1 MSQAPSTNRSQID
14 PSRLRYVRDH
24 RGLTRE
30 ALASL
35 VGISVKSVQRFESG
49 KVSPTP
55 AVLDLIALHL
65 GVSPDYLQ
73 GKVEGLTSS
82 RVTGDLVVRHE
93 GEGDGPSELAKTA
106 ENVAALGR
114 SELAKTAERVAA
126 LGSQLGETMQEAA
139 KAASTRWPMAL
150 SESVQAA
157 MASSALSPRL
167 MEFMSAVTPPPGR
180 EKLTPME
187 LAEQI
192 LAQTP
197 EEIEAV
203 LLIVRVQMARM
214 GLPWP
219 GAK

>member
-1 MSQAPSTNRSQID
+1 MRNRVE
-14 PSRLRYVRDH
+14 PNRLRYAREQ
-24 RGLTRE
+24 RGLTLRQ
-30 ALASL
+30 LGDK
-35 VGISVKSVQRFESG
+35 VGVSIRTLQRYEQG
-49 KVSPTP
+49 DGAPKA
-55 AVLDLIALHL
+55 AVLDLLALHL

-73 GKVEGLTSS
+73 GKVEGMTSS
-82 RVTGDLVVRHE
+82 RVSGDLVVRHASEEAPAPGRHE
-93 GEGDGPSELAKTA
+93 GEGDGPSELAKIA
-106 ENVAALGR
+106 ENVAAF
-114 SELAKTAERVAA
+114 
-126 LGSQLGETMQEAA
+126 GSQLGETMQEAS
-139 KAASTRWPMAL
+139 KGASSVASAWA
-150 SESVQAA
+150 SSVQAA

-167 MEFMSAVTPPPGR
+167 MELVSAMTPPPGR